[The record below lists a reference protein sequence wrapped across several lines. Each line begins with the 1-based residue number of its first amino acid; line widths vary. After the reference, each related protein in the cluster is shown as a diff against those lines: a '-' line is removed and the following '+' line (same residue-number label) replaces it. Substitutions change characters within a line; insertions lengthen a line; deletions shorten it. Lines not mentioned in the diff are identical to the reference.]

1 MTYKILTSIIFR
13 ITGLLLFI
21 EFLNHFENLIIS
33 ILNLVIAILFVS
45 KAEYFSNKIIK
56 KDHVFENQLST
67 TNLIQSG
74 IMLLGIYW
82 LAKASFI
89 LPNAIQFFISMILE
103 LSGYHTLRLV
113 PEFFTINYIIKII
126 LAYFFIFMSR
136 GYSPL
141 LLSDKIMNFLKK
153 RSSIDFIENENTPL

>member
-56 KDHVFENQLST
+56 KDHVFENQLSK

-126 LAYFFIFMSR
+126 LAYFFIFK
-136 GYSPL
+136 
-141 LLSDKIMNFLKK
+141 SDKIMNFLKK